1 MLQIIKKMNVL
12 LDKKQKRTMVGLI
25 ILMVISAFLQTA
37 GVGMLVEVMQ
47 IVIDPEAVQ
56 HSRVAEACY
65 EIMGVESYRT
75 FSIIVMVLL
84 ILVFVVK
91 NLFTYVQQKLTLSF
105 VYTNQFRT
113 SERMM
118 RNYLRR
124 GYEFYLNADTAV
136 VQRSITSDVNNMYA
150 LILALLQ
157 LLSDSVVSL
166 FVISYCFISS
176 GTMTILM
183 AVVLLLLMWL
193 IKRVL
198 KPIMYKAG
206 KDNQDYYSSLFK
218 WISQTVQGIKEVK
231 ISGKEQYFVSEYR
244 KCGKGYVDA
253 VQRYSLYNQ
262 VPKLLIETAC
272 VATMVGYMIFL
283 VATGVP
289 TENMLTVFGTLA
301 AAALVLLPCVNR
313 INNQIN
319 SIAYFEPFFM
329 GVSDNLQDEINGQN
343 IDMSFATDED
353 EKLDVKES
361 IEMKDITYAYPNT
374 ERLIFDH
381 ADLKIPVGASVGI
394 VGTSGAGKSTVIELI
409 SRFYDVQEGEV
420 LIGGIN
426 VNELNYDTILKN
438 IAIVFQKT
446 FLTRDSVLENIRMG
460 SDASLEEVRAAA
472 REAQIDDFIMSLPD
486 GYDTKVGSF
495 GSRFSGGEK
504 QRIAIARAIL
514 KNAPILILDEATS
527 ASDPE
532 NQMEIDKAIQN
543 LCKGRTVIVVA
554 HRLSALKMCDRVAVV
569 ENHTIT
575 SVGTHEE
582 VRKENAYYRKA
593 WEDYETARGITYQLE
608 GGGQNESE

>member
-1 MLQIIKKMNVL
+1 MIQIIKKLCVL

-283 VATGVP
+283 CQHIPDGEQMPCHPLPVSQRPRLVAVQRVRHGQRHP
-289 TENMLTVFGTLA
+289 
-301 AAALVLLPCVNR
+301 
-313 INNQIN
+313 
-319 SIAYFEPFFM
+319 AYFP
-329 GVSDNLQDEINGQN
+329 
-343 IDMSFATDED
+343 
-353 EKLDVKES
+353 
-361 IEMKDITYAYPNT
+361 
-374 ERLIFDH
+374 ER
-381 ADLKIPVGASVGI
+381 
-394 VGTSGAGKSTVIELI
+394 
-409 SRFYDVQEGEV
+409 RF
-420 LIGGIN
+420 L
-426 VNELNYDTILKN
+426 
-438 IAIVFQKT
+438 
-446 FLTRDSVLENIRMG
+446 
-460 SDASLEEVRAAA
+460 
-472 REAQIDDFIMSLPD
+472 
-486 GYDTKVGSF
+486 
-495 GSRFSGGEK
+495 SGGAVRGTGGTVHIHNE
-504 QRIAIARAIL
+504 QRR
-514 KNAPILILDEATS
+514 KNRHSPTRI
-527 ASDPE
+527 
-532 NQMEIDKAIQN
+532 
-543 LCKGRTVIVVA
+543 
-554 HRLSALKMCDRVAVV
+554 
-569 ENHTIT
+569 
-575 SVGTHEE
+575 
-582 VRKENAYYRKA
+582 
-593 WEDYETARGITYQLE
+593 
-608 GGGQNESE
+608 